1 MAKSK
6 KKEETIDLSKPID
19 LSKIGTPDDPCFGT
33 QYDPRDKDCKIC
45 GDIEICAIAQM
56 QNNKLQRE
64 LLAKEKDFKDLDE
77 AKFLNEK
84 DAKEAKRLI
93 EKYKSKG
100 YSKARI
106 ILKLSHELNIDS
118 ERLREIIKKYYK
130 PNKD

>member
-93 EKYKSKG
+93 EKYKSNG

-106 ILKLSHELNIDS
+106 RLKLSRELNIDS

>member
-106 ILKLSHELNIDS
+106 RLKLSRELNIDS
-118 ERLREIIKKYYK
+118 ERLGEIIKKYYK

>member
-100 YSKARI
+100 YSKVRI
-106 ILKLSHELNIDS
+106 RLKLSRELNIDS

>member
-45 GDIEICAIAQM
+45 GDIEICAIDQM

-106 ILKLSHELNIDS
+106 RLKLSRELNIDS

>member
-33 QYDPRDKDCKIC
+33 QYDPRDKDCTIC

-106 ILKLSHELNIDS
+106 RLKLSRELNIDS

>member
-106 ILKLSHELNIDS
+106 RLKLSRELNIDL

>member
-6 KKEETIDLSKPID
+6 KKEETTDLSKPID

-106 ILKLSHELNIDS
+106 RLKLSRELNIDS

>member
-1 MAKSK
+1 
-6 KKEETIDLSKPID
+6 
-19 LSKIGTPDDPCFGT
+19 
-33 QYDPRDKDCKIC
+33 
-45 GDIEICAIAQM
+45 M

-93 EKYKSKG
+93 EKYKSRG

-106 ILKLSHELNIDS
+106 RLKLSRELNIDS

>member
-77 AKFLNEK
+77 DKFLNEK

-106 ILKLSHELNIDS
+106 RLKLSRELNIDS

>member
-33 QYDPRDKDCKIC
+33 QYDSRDKDCKIC

-106 ILKLSHELNIDS
+106 RLKLSRELNIDS